1 MHHPIT
7 RQLLKIPNII
17 EVLHKASQ
25 ESRHVLDPQ
34 NTVTFDASY
43 CTRKSYKDKS
53 TIDALFSES
62 TNTPKSIDSS
72 EGFVGFISRLN
83 QRSLPLQKVKQSSQL
98 HAKKLYRKNKNKP
111 SYFLLPKHHFF
122 RYLCCHRSFP
132 QDKNS
137 AVNFCRQKKIATI
150 ADLIRQKLPLQSQNE
165 FLLRKSAN
173 FPFQKI

>member
-1 MHHPIT
+1 M
-7 RQLLKIPNII
+7 
-17 EVLHKASQ
+17 LHKASQ

-72 EGFVGFISRLN
+72 EGFFGFISRLN
-83 QRSLPLQKVKQSSQL
+83 QRSLSLQKVKQSSQL
-98 HAKKLYRKNKNKP
+98 HAKKIYRKNKNKP
-111 SYFLLPKHHFF
+111 SYFLLPKHHSF

-132 QDKNS
+132 QDKILRLI
-137 AVNFCRQKKIATI
+137 F
-150 ADLIRQKLPLQSQNE
+150 ADRKRLPQS
-165 FLLRKSAN
+165 
-173 FPFQKI
+173 PI